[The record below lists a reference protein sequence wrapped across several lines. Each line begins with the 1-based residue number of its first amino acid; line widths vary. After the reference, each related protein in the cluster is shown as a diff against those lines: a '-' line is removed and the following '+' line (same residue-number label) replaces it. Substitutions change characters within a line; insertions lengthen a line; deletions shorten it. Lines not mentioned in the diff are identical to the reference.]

1 MRMIG
6 HILLPALALGLLGP
20 VSATAQSSTTPAD
33 IYGSA
38 PSVGEELLVRYQ
50 VDTPGPVPR
59 RSTRT
64 VRVEF
69 VSANPDQL
77 VGRSRDRLLVIDS
90 RSIRGVRRRT
100 GTRPASAP
108 AMVMGSAA
116 GFAAGF
122 LMGAAAP
129 SGRRGAVNDGLVTGV
144 LVGAPLG
151 AFVAWVASRSRP
163 LYEEVAVREVQPTVG
178 VNPSGRVGVSLAV
191 ATR

>member
-116 GFAAGF
+116 GFAA
-122 LMGAAAP
+122 
-129 SGRRGAVNDGLVTGV
+129 V
-144 LVGAPLG
+144 LVA
-151 AFVAWVASRSRP
+151 
-163 LYEEVAVREVQPTVG
+163 AVRI
-178 VNPSGRVGVSLAV
+178 
-191 ATR
+191 